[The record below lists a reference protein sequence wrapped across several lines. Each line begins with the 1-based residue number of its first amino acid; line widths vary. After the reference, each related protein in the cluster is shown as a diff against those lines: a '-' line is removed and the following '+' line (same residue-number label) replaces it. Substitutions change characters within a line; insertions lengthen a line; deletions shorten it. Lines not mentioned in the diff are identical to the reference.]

1 VVSSDGDHA
10 YTANAATANVSRYGI
25 TSNGAQ
31 SLEAGVAG
39 TTAPGAVDLDLTDGD
54 GFLYVLS
61 SSSGAITGFSVNAGS
76 GALTG
81 IGGVSG
87 LATGYAGLIA
97 V

>member
-1 VVSSDGDHA
+1 
-10 YTANAATANVSRYGI
+10 
-25 TSNGAQ
+25 
-31 SLEAGVAG
+31 
-39 TTAPGAVDLDLTDGD
+39 
-54 GFLYVLS
+54 VLS

-97 V
+97 T

>member
-1 VVSSDGDHA
+1 M
-10 YTANAATANVSRYGI
+10 SRYGI
-25 TSNGAQ
+25 ASNGAL

-39 TTAPGAVDLDLTDGD
+39 TTPPGAVDLDLSDGD
-54 GFLYVLS
+54 GYLYVLS
-61 SSSGAITGFSVNAGS
+61 SSSGAITGFSVDAGN

>member
-1 VVSSDGDHA
+1 V
-10 YTANAATANVSRYGI
+10 
-25 TSNGAQ
+25 
-31 SLEAGVAG
+31 
-39 TTAPGAVDLDLTDGD
+39 
-54 GFLYVLS
+54 
-61 SSSGAITGFSVNAGS
+61 FSVDAGN

>member
-1 VVSSDGDHA
+1 MS
-10 YTANAATANVSRYGI
+10 
-25 TSNGAQ
+25 
-31 SLEAGVAG
+31 
-39 TTAPGAVDLDLTDGD
+39 DGD

-61 SSSGAITGFSVNAGS
+61 SGSGAITGFSVNAGS

-97 V
+97 T

>member
-1 VVSSDGDHA
+1 VRA
-10 YTANAATANVSRYGI
+10 LAAA
-25 TSNGAQ
+25 A
-31 SLEAGVAG
+31 
-39 TTAPGAVDLDLTDGD
+39 
-54 GFLYVLS
+54 
-61 SSSGAITGFSVNAGS
+61 GAITGFSVNAGS